1 MKTYL
6 QSYLKSLEYRKK
18 KRPNT
23 ARTYEQG
30 VKTYAEIVG
39 VNTPPS
45 VEAYVKFLQA
55 IVEFNP
61 NTRRSRIASV
71 MDFYKF
77 LIDEKGLQIN
87 LVSLQRAN
95 RRYSGRQSSL
105 IVFDEEAIR
114 VLLNY
119 VEKLSGDLQT
129 LRDRAFILTLADTGL
144 RIAEACALFRGDI
157 DWKTKSNIIKGKGDK
172 MGKVRYSD
180 KCISAIQRYL
190 KARAKLDGET
200 GIPLGDLPLFARHD
214 KKAGKNILPI
224 QPHGMDAAFQAMC
237 QAAGLQPGQITPHKL
252 RHYFVTQALR
262 NNNGNLKIAQE
273 LARHTNID
281 QTSRY
286 AHLADEEVQSGY
298 DRTVNS

>member
-1 MKTYL
+1 MK
-6 QSYLKSLEYRKK
+6 SYLRSYLRSLKYRKNK
-18 KRPNT
+18 NT

-45 VEAYVKFLQA
+45 IEAYVSFLQA
-55 IVEFNP
+55 IMELNP
-61 NTRRSRIASV
+61 NTRRSKIAAV

-77 LIDEKGLQIN
+77 MIDEGGLQIN

-119 VEKLSGDLQT
+119 VENLSGDLQT

-144 RIAEACALFRGDI
+144 RIAESLALLRGDI
-157 DWKTKSNIIKGKGDK
+157 IWKTKSNIIKGKGDK
-172 MGKVRYSD
+172 MGKIRYSD
-180 KCISAIQRYL
+180 RCINAIQRYL
-190 KARAKLDGET
+190 KARAKLDGKT
-200 GIPLGDLPLFARHD
+200 GIPLNDLPLFARHD
-214 KKAGKNILPI
+214 KKAGQKILPI
-224 QPHGMDAAFQAMC
+224 QAHGMESAFQVMC

-252 RHYFVTQALR
+252 RHWFVTNALR
-262 NNNGNLKIAQE
+262 KNNGNLRLVQE
-273 LARHTNID
+273 LARHTTID
-281 QTSRY
+281 QTGRY
-286 AHLADEEVQSGY
+286 AHLADEEVQAGY
-298 DRTVNS
+298 ERAVNL